1 MVKRFI
7 SLASRFIPR
16 HYQQIV
22 AAFILRN
29 IAIFYRGNA
38 FEDPISGRRYRKLL
52 PYGRLQSRAN
62 ALAPHSLSLE
72 RHRLIWLYLK
82 NRTDFFTN
90 PKRVLHIAPEY
101 CFIKPFK
108 KLVNLNYL
116 TADLI
121 SPWADIKMDVQNIP
135 FPDSSFDVVI
145 CNHVLEHVD
154 DDKKAM
160 GELLRVMKPGGFGIF
175 QVPLDYSIEVT
186 LEDKSINTPELRE
199 KHYKQR
205 DHLRLYGKDYA
216 KRLRDVGFDVTEDD
230 YVSSLPAELVQRYA
244 LPKNEIL
251 YICRKNN

>member
-1 MVKRFI
+1 MVKRII

-29 IAIFYRGNA
+29 IAIFYRGNT
-38 FEDPISGRRYRKLL
+38 FEDPISGRKYRKLL

-108 KLVNLNYL
+108 KLANLNYL

-121 SPWADIKMDVQNIP
+121 SPWADIKMDVQSIP

-154 DDKKAM
+154 DDRKAM
-160 GELLRVMKPGGFGIF
+160 GELLRVMKSGGFGIF
-175 QVPLDYSIEVT
+175 QVPLDYSIDVT

-216 KRLRDVGFDVTEDD
+216 KRLREVGFDVTEDD
-230 YVSSLPAELVQRYA
+230 YVGSLPTELVQRYA
-244 LPKNEIL
+244 LPKDEIL
-251 YICRKNN
+251 YICKKEG

>member
-1 MVKRFI
+1 MVKQFV

-16 HYQQIV
+16 HYQQVV
-22 AAFILRN
+22 AAFLLRS
-29 IAIFYRGNA
+29 IAIYYKGNKI
-38 FEDPISGRRYRKLL
+38 EDPISGKKYRKIL
-52 PYGRLQSRAN
+52 PYGRLQSRPN

-108 KLVNLNYL
+108 RLKNLDYI

-121 SPWADIKMDVQNIP
+121 SPWADVKLDVQSIP

-154 DDKKAM
+154 DDHKAM
-160 GELLRVMKPGGFGIF
+160 QELLRVMKPNGFGIF
-175 QVPLDYSIEVT
+175 QVPLNSSIEVT
-186 LEDKSINTPELRE
+186 LEDSSINTPELRE

-205 DHLRLYGKDYA
+205 DHLRLYGRDYS
-216 KRLRDVGFDVTEDD
+216 KRLRAVGFEVTEDD
-230 YVSSLPAELVQRYA
+230 YVHSLTEDLALRYA
-244 LPKNEIL
+244 LPKDEIL
-251 YICRKNN
+251 YICRKR

>member
-1 MVKRFI
+1 MIKRII

-38 FEDPISGRRYRKLL
+38 FEDPISGKKYRRLL

-108 KLVNLNYL
+108 KLTNLNYL

-121 SPWADIKMDVQNIP
+121 SPWADIEMDVQNIP
-135 FPDSSFDVVI
+135 FHDSSFDVVI

-154 DDKKAM
+154 DDRKAM
-160 GELLRVMKPGGFGIF
+160 RELLRVIKPGGFGIF

-216 KRLRDVGFDVTEDD
+216 KRLREVGFDVTEDD

>member
-1 MVKRFI
+1 MKRII
-7 SLASRFIPR
+7 SFATRFIPR

-22 AAFILRN
+22 VALLLRS
-29 IAIFYRGNA
+29 ISIFYKGNKI
-38 FEDPISGRRYRKLL
+38 EDPISGKKYRKIL
-52 PYGRLQSRAN
+52 PYGRLQSRPN
-62 ALAPHSLSLE
+62 ALAFHSLSLE

-82 NRTDFFTN
+82 NKTDFFTA

-108 KLVNLNYL
+108 RSSNLDYV

-121 SPWADIKMDVQNIP
+121 SPWADIKLDVQNIP

-160 GELLRVMKPGGFGIF
+160 SELLRVMKPGGFGIF
-175 QVPLDYSIEVT
+175 QVPLDNSEETT

-199 KHYKQR
+199 KFYKQR
-205 DHLRLYGKDYA
+205 DHLRLYGRDYGQ
-216 KRLRDVGFDVTEDD
+216 RLRNIGFEVTEDD
-230 YVSSLPAELVQRYA
+230 FVKTFPASLIQRYA
-244 LPKNEIL
+244 LPKDEIL
-251 YICRKNN
+251 YICKKR